1 LHDWSLTL
9 QNSRPRC
16 GEHIAVRKF
25 FRSDVEGIESVGAV
39 GAVFEQVFFVLYEFF
54 TALTLRTTP
63 AVLMNFASSMSSHE
77 SVSELELP
85 GRSCEM
91 MMAQEPL

>member
-1 LHDWSLTL
+1 MAV
-9 QNSRPRC
+9 
-16 GEHIAVRKF
+16 GELLGN
-25 FRSDVEGIESVGAV
+25 DVECVESVGAV

-54 TALTLRTTP
+54 TALTPRTTP
-63 AVLMNFASSMSSHE
+63 AVWMALASSMSSHE
-77 SVSELELP
+77 SVSELLLP